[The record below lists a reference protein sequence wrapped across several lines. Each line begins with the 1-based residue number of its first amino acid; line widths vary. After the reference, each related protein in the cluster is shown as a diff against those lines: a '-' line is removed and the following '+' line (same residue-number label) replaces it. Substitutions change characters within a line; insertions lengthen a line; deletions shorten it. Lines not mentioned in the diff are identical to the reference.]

1 MITIKIE
8 YFSEMDRQQLIDFL
22 QTRYEIVEMGKIK
35 HSPKQ
40 VSRKKYLYIE
50 MIERD

>member
-8 YFSEMDRQQLIDFL
+8 YFSETDRQQLIDFL

-35 HSPKQ
+35 NSPKQ
-40 VSRKKYLYIE
+40 GRRKKYLYIE

>member
-35 HSPKQ
+35 N
-40 VSRKKYLYIE
+40 
-50 MIERD
+50 